1 MSINRAP
8 AWQRGIVTGVCIY
21 EIAAL
26 WTGLPTITNVAHRYP
41 VLAGVL
47 VGGLSV
53 HFHPSLGVSS

>member
-1 MSINRAP
+1 MTPRAP
-8 AWQRGIVTGVCIY
+8 VWQRALVTGACVY

-53 HFHPSLGVSS
+53 HFHPSLTVSS